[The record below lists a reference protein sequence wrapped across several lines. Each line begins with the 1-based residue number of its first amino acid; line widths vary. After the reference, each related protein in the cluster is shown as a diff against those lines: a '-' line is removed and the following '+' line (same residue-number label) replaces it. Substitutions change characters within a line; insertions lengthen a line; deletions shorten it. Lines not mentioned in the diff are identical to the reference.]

1 MRGQANAGLFL
12 SNQEPRSEGSGL
24 LYGLEE
30 KAMKK
35 LAYVFAAFA
44 VVAPTLANAEELGVR
59 VGDQD
64 IYRDRDFRAARAE
77 FAYGE
82 QDRGVHRGRYRGA
95 HRGPDRVVIVKRH
108 HR

>member
-59 VGDQD
+59 VGDQPPPTSS
-64 IYRDRDFRAARAE
+64 RMTSTMMRSVVLSMSNSSWQCPACFRTSRMHSH
-77 FAYGE
+77 YN
-82 QDRGVHRGRYRGA
+82 Q
-95 HRGPDRVVIVKRH
+95 PL
-108 HR
+108 